1 MCALK
6 LISTQNN
13 PPPIV
18 LYNSNKMKN
27 NKYHTVGTIP
37 KWNIEIVERGKFDTY
52 NLEIHDHSIGL
63 IQAHQ

>member
-27 NKYHTVGTIP
+27 YFNKDIDWV
-37 KWNIEIVERGKFDTY
+37 
-52 NLEIHDHSIGL
+52 IG
-63 IQAHQ
+63 APAFAT